1 MLHLGQIDES
11 IPAIVLAEFAEGSLG
26 HAEDFERLCRALV
39 DVSHLNSALQ
49 VVDLLSSEPLHAQ
62 ILRIWEDQDHFCR
75 YS

>member
-11 IPAIVLAEFAEGSLG
+11 IPPIVLTELAEGSLR
-26 HAEDFERLCRALV
+26 HTVDLERLGWALV

-49 VVDLLSSEPLHAQ
+49 VIDLLSCEPLHAQ
-62 ILRIWEDQDHFCR
+62 ILSIWEDQDHFCG